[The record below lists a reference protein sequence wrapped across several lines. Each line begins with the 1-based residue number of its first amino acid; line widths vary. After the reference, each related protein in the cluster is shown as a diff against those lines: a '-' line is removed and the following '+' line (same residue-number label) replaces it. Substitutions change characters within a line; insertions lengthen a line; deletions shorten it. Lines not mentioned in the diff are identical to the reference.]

1 MDAFKENKIADNAT
15 PFIKAALK
23 RLNSTLSNLLTLF
36 ISYSLSKNAV
46 NIQIK
51 LKMSKRNL
59 YLSEKRKVSNL
70 TKYVMTNARLIK
82 NKSPAN

>member
-1 MDAFKENKIADNAT
+1 MDAFKENKIPDNAT

-46 NIQIK
+46 NIHIK

-70 TKYVMTNARLIK
+70 IKYVITNARLIK
-82 NKSPAN
+82 SKSPAK